1 MIRLS
6 AKFLIPL
13 LAAPCLLAGACSKPP
28 EEQATGGTPV
38 QTPQQPRQSEATTA
52 EPPLDADVAASLRE
66 FANAL
71 YDSAATIAGDSP
83 RVARDRAGVRM
94 SRHGA
99 VIDAAAEVVEWTCV
113 TPDDRAEAA
122 GLGRIALAR
131 EVWAR
136 SFLSCFEFDR
146 PFALRSHGSF
156 AVLEIPARLRKGLEP
171 RDYPYPVWH
180 SSDLWRAWHTAVAI
194 RFVLSGDTVVESQ
207 IVSADTATESLPA
220 APQWDGR
227 WTWADERGAA
237 QPRAAQI
244 AYVLSPDN
252 PHVRP
257 IDRAYQRLAD
267 EFQTRGCLACHQ
279 PDNRA
284 GTRAAYVLG
293 SPALAVAMRSKL
305 VDALDSSGDDSTA
318 DSRCTIRTLAL
329 GETAGEVRRLLERF
343 RTECDHAFEYES
355 IYIIRPEEYPDRPW
369 RDQPASLPPP

>member
-1 MIRLS
+1 MIRSS

-28 EEQATGGTPV
+28 EEQATGGAPV
-38 QTPQQPRQSEATTA
+38 QTPQQPRQPDATTT

-113 TPDDRAEAA
+113 KPDDRAEAA

-146 PFALRSHGSF
+146 PFALRKDGSF

-180 SSDLWRAWHTAVAI
+180 SSALWRAWHTAVAI
-194 RFVLSGDTVVESQ
+194 RLIISENTVVETQ
-207 IVSADTATESLPA
+207 IVSADTAADFVPPA
-220 APQWDGR
+220 PEWDGR
-227 WTWADERGAA
+227 WTWTDDRGAA

-305 VDALDSSGDDSTA
+305 VDALDSSGDDSSA
-318 DSRCTIRTLAL
+318 DSRCTIRTLAQ

-343 RTECDHAFEYES
+343 RTECEHAFEYES